1 MRIHIILLATILLA
15 AGCQDKSTDQTVQ
28 HGSYGF
34 TAQTECFAV
43 DSKTSMTP
51 ERNILWSKGDQIA
64 IFMDCQEA
72 SCYEVT
78 DATAGTSR
86 GEFKLIGSQTEQAD
100 CDKHIAIYPY
110 QGNIECTEVNSKYQ
124 ITNLVLPEIQA
135 YTDGS
140 FANGTFFMAAF
151 SQNSNL
157 NFKNISGALKL
168 QLTGDSTIK
177 SIKLEGNN
185 GEKLSGRAI
194 VTIHTD
200 GSVPTIEMAENAAT
214 SVTID
219 CGDGIQLNTAN
230 VTSFIFAL
238 PPVTFSKGFT
248 FTLSTTDGKTETLK
262 ASASN
267 EILRSSVLT
276 MPVRDLSGLEHKTF
290 TESNENIANPER
302 GFYFCQSFKSA
313 SSSLLTANTIKEKR
327 LKNMTICYLGFYPK
341 DYMYGH
347 IADSYLQM
355 VRQNMQVLRENG
367 AKCIMRFAYSDSE
380 SEKPWDPTPEV
391 VKMHIADIKP
401 ILQEYS
407 DVIMCFQAG
416 FVGVWG
422 EWYYTDNFDKS
433 NGDDDYELRKQVVDA
448 MLDALPTDR
457 SVALRT
463 PLFKK
468 MMYAGSY
475 DNILTDETAYNG
487 SALARIGG
495 FNDCFGASST
505 DYGTFNAEDSR
516 EYWKNESKYTLMG
529 GETCGVS
536 DYCKCEVSLKDMED
550 YHWTYL
556 NDEYNRN
563 VHSVW
568 KNGGCWDEVERRLGY
583 RLSLTDAYHS
593 SSAFAGND
601 FNVKVNIKNTGF
613 AAPMNPRAVELILI
627 DENGTKTVYDL
638 SKDVDPRYWFAG
650 GTYTIE
656 TDIAL
661 PSNAKG
667 DCVLYLNLPDPKP
680 TLHDNP
686 YFSIRLANEEDIWDK
701 NTGYNKLCEFTI
713 GKTVVPEPEPEPE
726 DTPNAGGTASGE
738 NISYGSQY
746 NPWK

>member
-1 MRIHIILLATILLA
+1 
-15 AGCQDKSTDQTVQ
+15 
-28 HGSYGF
+28 
-34 TAQTECFAV
+34 
-43 DSKTSMTP
+43 
-51 ERNILWSKGDQIA
+51 
-64 IFMDCQEA
+64 
-72 SCYEVT
+72 
-78 DATAGTSR
+78 
-86 GEFKLIGSQTEQAD
+86 
-100 CDKHIAIYPY
+100 
-110 QGNIECTEVNSKYQ
+110 
-124 ITNLVLPEIQA
+124 
-135 YTDGS
+135 
-140 FANGTFFMAAF
+140 
-151 SQNSNL
+151 
-157 NFKNISGALKL
+157 
-168 QLTGDSTIK
+168 
-177 SIKLEGNN
+177 
-185 GEKLSGRAI
+185 
-194 VTIHTD
+194 
-200 GSVPTIEMAENAAT
+200 
-214 SVTID
+214 
-219 CGDGIQLNTAN
+219 
-230 VTSFIFAL
+230 
-238 PPVTFSKGFT
+238 
-248 FTLSTTDGKTETLK
+248 
-262 ASASN
+262 
-267 EILRSSVLT
+267 
-276 MPVRDLSGLEHKTF
+276 
-290 TESNENIANPER
+290 
-302 GFYFCQSFKSA
+302 
-313 SSSLLTANTIKEKR
+313 
-327 LKNMTICYLGFYPK
+327 MTICYLGFYPK

-347 IADSYLQM
+347 IADSYLKM

-475 DNILTDETAYNG
+475 DNILTEETAYNG
-487 SALARIGG
+487 SSLARIGG

-505 DYGTFNAEDSR
+505 DYGTFNGEDSR

-556 NDEYNRN
+556 NDEYNRD

-583 RLSLTDAYHS
+583 RLSLTDVYHS

-613 AAPMNPRAVELILI
+613 AAPMNPRAVELVLI
-627 DENGTKTVYDL
+627 DGNGTKTVYDL

-661 PSNAKG
+661 PSNAEG

-713 GKTVVPEPEPEPE
+713 GKTVVPEPEPE

-738 NISYGSQY
+738 NINYGSQY